1 MPARLTM
8 SVHGPGCVKTPMFRL
23 AGRNQVPSK
32 AILCSDRFHQFSNS
46 QDAHYP
52 FHVVG
57 QDV

>member
-32 AILCSDRFHQFSNS
+32 AILCSDRFH
-46 QDAHYP
+46 
-52 FHVVG
+52 
-57 QDV
+57 